1 MRMRLAVALVLAA
14 GVGFAWPHAAAA
26 QDSVAVAHPWFE
38 EISVNGF
45 VSSWYSYNFNRP
57 PDRLNAFRVFD
68 LDDNTFQVGVAELV
82 AQRAVSKPG
91 DAGFRVDVAMGS
103 SVPRVSAASGLF
115 RDPVTGVAQDIDLQQ
130 ALASYIA
137 PVGSGLRLGA
147 GKFVTHCGMEVIEG
161 YDGWNDQ
168 ATRSFLFGYAIPFT
182 HTGIRAD
189 YTFGPKVAATA
200 MLVNGWDDARDNNA
214 AKTGGI
220 QLALTPSPAIGLILN
235 GLVGAERPGND
246 HDVRSLLD
254 VVLTAKASDLTF
266 GLNGDIAQEQT
277 PAGDHDTW
285 SGAAGYARWQASP
298 RFALALR
305 GEVFDDPQ
313 GVRTG
318 VTQTLSEGTITPEL
332 RITPRWLLRGDLRLD
347 HSNHDVFA
355 TGTGVK
361 DTQTTLL
368 VNVLAAF

>member
-1 MRMRLAVALVLAA
+1 VTTRSALVLWLAL
-14 GVGFAWPHAAAA
+14 GVGIACPHAALA

-38 EISVNGF
+38 EITLNGF

-57 PDRLNAFRVFD
+57 PNGSNAFRVFD
-68 LDDNTFQVGVAELV
+68 VDDNTFQVGGGELV
-82 AQRAVSKPG
+82 AQHAVSKSR
-91 DAGFRVDVAMGS
+91 DAGFRVDLAVGS
-103 SVPRVSAASGLF
+103 SIPKVSAASGLF

-130 ALASYIA
+130 AFASYVA

-189 YTFGPKVAATA
+189 YAFGPTFAATA
-200 MLVNGWDDARDNNA
+200 MLVNGWDDAKDNNR
-214 AKTGGI
+214 AKTGGV
-220 QLALTPSPAIGLILN
+220 QLALTPSPALALLVN
-235 GLVGAERPGND
+235 GLVGAERPDNN

-254 VVLTAKASDLTF
+254 VVFTAKASKLSL
-266 GLNGDIAQEQT
+266 GLNGDLGREQM
-277 PAGDHDTW
+277 PAGDDDTW
-285 SGAAGYARWQASP
+285 SGLAGYARWQPSQ
-298 RFALALR
+298 RFALAMR

-318 VTQTLSEGTITPEL
+318 AAQTLAEGTLTPEL
-332 RITPRWLLRGDLRLD
+332 RVTPRLILRGDLRVD
-347 HSNHDVFA
+347 HSNHDVFPSHA
-355 TGTGVK
+355 DLK
-361 DTQTTLL
+361 DTQTTIL
-368 VNVLAAF
+368 VNLLASF